1 MDKTRTLF
9 GESRKNQIRLLSL
22 NIIQS
27 QNGLKAVGFLL
38 LFVFSFRVPLSV
50 YFQYTDK
57 YADNPTTG
65 IRVGCQKKPHL
76 SEKNKGTHGSD
87 FLPAKRFAMWTLLE
101 GERQVQAYPIF
112 WMLHKPQAQRRSQD
126 PNEQKKTRRQ
136 KRPSSV
142 GNWA

>member
-1 MDKTRTLF
+1 MDKTRTLL

-27 QNGLKAVGFLL
+27 KNGLKAVGFLL

-76 SEKNKGTHGSD
+76 SEKNKGKHGSD
-87 FLPAKRFAMWTLLE
+87 FLPAKRFAMWALLE
-101 GERQVQAYPIF
+101 GERTASLQSKHILFFGCFTSRKRKGEA
-112 WMLHKPQAQRRSQD
+112 
-126 PNEQKKTRRQ
+126 KTRMSK
-136 KRPSSV
+136 KRPEGKSV
-142 GNWA
+142 LRA